1 MVELFKDI
9 EILTTVRNAVANG
22 VNKNETV
29 ELLDKVI
36 ELKTLEITTFE
47 QQMEMEFMNNGIDRS

>member
-1 MVELFKDI
+1 MVEIFKDI

-22 VNKNETV
+22 VNKDQTV

>member
-22 VNKNETV
+22 VSKDETV

-47 QQMEMEFMNNGIDRS
+47 QQMEMEFMNNGINRS